1 MNKLHLAG
9 IFSLL
14 TTCFFACQSPGSSPT
29 PGASAAAAVDSTLAP
44 NPHGGGGQRVPM
56 NEITPCLQAYQ
67 ATMGQYGITSD
78 SPSVPITKCPPQTYR
93 ITLTEALTYT
103 SFRSWLDSAVNALD
117 PTGKGAN
124 VNLQIMPG
132 ICTAK
137 FVADMGQPASRTGR
151 ISFFIVPVLI
161 DTSSTPTA
169 KPAGSG
175 GGDGYEIGGIQP

>member
-14 TTCFFACQSPGSSPT
+14 TSCFLSCQSPSTSTT
-29 PGASAAAAVDSTLAP
+29 PSATAAAAVDSTVAP

-67 ATMGQYGITSD
+67 STMGQYGITSD

-103 SFRSWLDSAVNALD
+103 SFRSWLDSAVLALD

-137 FVADMGQPASRTGR
+137 FVADMGQPSARIGR

-161 DTSSTPTA
+161 DTSSTPSA
-169 KPAGSG
+169 KPAGG
-175 GGDGYEIGGIQP
+175 GGDGFEIGGIQP

>member
-9 IFSLL
+9 ICALL
-14 TTCFFACQSPGSSPT
+14 TTCFFACQSPTSSPT
-29 PGASAAAAVDSTLAP
+29 PGATAAAATDSTIAP

-67 ATMGQYGITSD
+67 STMGQYGITAD

-93 ITLTEALTYT
+93 VTLTEALTYT
-103 SFRSWLDSAVNALD
+103 SFRSWLDSAVLALD

-124 VNLQIMPG
+124 VNLTIMPG

-161 DTSSTPTA
+161 DTSSTPSA
-169 KPAGSG
+169 KPAGGG

>member
-14 TTCFFACQSPGSSPT
+14 TSCFLSCQSPSTSTT
-29 PGASAAAAVDSTLAP
+29 PSATAAAAVDTTVTP

-67 ATMGQYGITSD
+67 STMGQYGITSD
-78 SPSVPITKCPPQTYR
+78 SPSVPITRCPPQTYR

-103 SFRSWLDSAVNALD
+103 SFRSWLDSAVLALD

-124 VNLQIMPG
+124 VNLTIMPG

-137 FVADMGQPASRTGR
+137 FVADMGQPSSRIGR
-151 ISFFIVPVLI
+151 ISFFVVPVLI
-161 DTSSTPTA
+161 DTSSTPSA
-169 KPAGSG
+169 RPAGG
-175 GGDGYEIGGIQP
+175 GGDGFEIGGIQP

>member
-9 IFSLL
+9 VFSLL
-14 TTCFFACQSPGSSPT
+14 TICFSSCQSPTTITT
-29 PGASAAAAVDSTLAP
+29 PAATAADTTVAP

-67 ATMGQYGITSD
+67 TTMAQYGLTPD

-103 SFRSWLDSAVNALD
+103 SFRSWLDSAVLALD

-161 DTSSTPTA
+161 DTSSTPSA
-169 KPAGSG
+169 KVQGG
-175 GGDGYEIGGIQP
+175 GGDGFEIGAIQP